1 MPRGFVLFSSLILYM
16 KTTPSIVP
24 AATRARRSLRR
35 FSPWP
40 TALAAAALAV
50 ACGGGG
56 GGGFLPIIGAGTGTG
71 SGSSGGSG
79 SGTGTG
85 SGSPPA
91 ATARGVVTGSYY
103 RNATVCIDTNNNGR
117 CDGGEPSTTTDDEG
131 AFTLQGQG
139 AVVAE
144 IGTGAQRY
152 DPATGAVTPVMR
164 PMVFRAPA
172 QANTVVSGVSTEL
185 VALMDA
191 NGGNFDAARTALA
204 ARIGVTPAQLL
215 SDFNTLADA
224 SAQAALQ
231 NESDQSLERIAE
243 AVAEAG
249 DGGSRVVALR
259 NRFALDGIENVVV
272 IYAENRGFDNLYGLF
287 PGANGVPGVN
297 PSATGSVA
305 VQKDFDGSVLPV
317 LPPVWGGVT
326 AAGQTTTITQ
336 AQTVGMPNAMFRIDD
351 PKGFFNTGTVVDQ
364 TVITRDLVHRFYNN
378 QMQINGGANDK
389 FAAYSDAGA
398 LSMGYF
404 DGSAMKM
411 WKIAQQYTLA
421 DNFFMGAFGGS
432 FLNHQYL
439 VCGCA
444 PTYPNADAASSP
456 AKASISAIDTDAA
469 GNFVRLTPS
478 ASAPASVLN
487 GAPAYANDSTLTP
500 KDADGKF
507 YAVNTMQP
515 PFQPSSNAPA
525 ASDSSHAYADPAKA
539 TTLPAQTQATIGDR
553 LSARGLGWAWY
564 AGAWNSTLATA
575 EGDRKFPAAVP
586 PAAQT
591 PNFQFHHQPFNYY
604 ARFDPATHADER
616 AAHLKDFDADFLN
629 DVAKGTL
636 PTVSFYKPQG
646 NLNQHNGYANV
657 SDGDQHIADL
667 IAKLQASPQWKH
679 MLVVVTYDENG
690 GFYDHAA
697 VPKGDRW
704 GPGTRIPA
712 LVISPFAKKGFVDR
726 TQYDTASI
734 LRFIS
739 HRWSLPMLDG
749 VVARDAALVKN
760 GGRPMGDLTG
770 ALDFGA

>member
-1 MPRGFVLFSSLILYM
+1 M
-16 KTTPSIVP
+16 KPTPSIDP
-24 AATRARRSLRR
+24 AVSRACRPLRR

-40 TALAAAALAV
+40 TALAAAALMA

-56 GGGFLPIIGAGTGTG
+56 GGGFLPIVGTGG
-71 SGSSGGSG
+71 SPG
-79 SGTGTG
+79 SGTGGT
-85 SGSPPA
+85 PA
-91 ATARGVVTGSYY
+91 ATTHGVVTGSYY
-103 RNATVCIDTNNNGR
+103 RKATVCIDTNSNGR
-117 CDGGEPSTTTDDEG
+117 CDSGEPTATTDDNG

-139 AVVAE
+139 PVVAE

-152 DPATGAVTPVMR
+152 DPATGTVTPVMR

-172 QANTVVSGVSTEL
+172 QANAVVSGVSTEL

-249 DGGSRVVALR
+249 DGGSRVAALR

-287 PGANGVPGVN
+287 PGANGIPGVN

-378 QMQINGGANDK
+378 QMQIDGGANDK

-478 ASAPASVLN
+478 AGAPASVLN
-487 GAPAYANDSTLTP
+487 GAPTYANDSTLTP

-515 PFQPSSNAPA
+515 PFQPSGNASA
-525 ASDSSHAYADPAKA
+525 GSDTAGRYADPAKA
-539 TTLPAQTQATIGDR
+539 TTLPAQTQRTIADQLDAKGV
-553 LSARGLGWAWY
+553 SWAWY
-564 AGAWNSTLATA
+564 AGAWSASLQNRSNIYN
-575 EGDRKFPAAVP
+575 GK
-586 PAAQT
+586 T
-591 PNFQFHHQPFNYY
+591 PNFQAHHQPFNYF
-604 ARFDPATHADER
+604 AKFDPVSAADYR
-616 AAHLKDFDADFLN
+616 TAHLKDFDSQFLADAS
-629 DVAKGTL
+629 VGKL
-636 PTVSFYKPQG
+636 PAVTFYKPQG

-690 GFYDHAA
+690 GFYDHAT
-697 VPKGDRW
+697 VPRGDRW
-704 GPGTRIPA
+704 GPGTRVPA

-749 VVARDAALVKN
+749 VVARDTALVKN

-770 ALDFGA
+770 ALDFGS